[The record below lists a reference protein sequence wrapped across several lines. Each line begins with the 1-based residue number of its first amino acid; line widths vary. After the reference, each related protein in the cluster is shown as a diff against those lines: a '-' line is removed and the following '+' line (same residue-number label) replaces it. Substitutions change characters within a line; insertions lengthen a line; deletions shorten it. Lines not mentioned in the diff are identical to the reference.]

1 MLKSKIEESPKLFI
15 LYCSLAG
22 FIASWGISGLLVSID
37 VISQTPP
44 GSFFGMIGVS
54 LGFYDP
60 ATAALIGFT
69 LHILTGTIAGN
80 IFGQVSIFWRRIS
93 PYDAK
98 HGMVTGIIVGV
109 ILWTLLFV
117 PVATFIIQP
126 MIDSFRNSMTPNQYV
141 YSLVT
146 NFEGLYPVIIMGSL
160 AFHIIYGVLLGY
172 ISGRLMELKTFSA
185 VRMNY

>member
-1 MLKSKIEESPKLFI
+1 
-15 LYCSLAG
+15 
-22 FIASWGISGLLVSID
+22 
-37 VISQTPP
+37 
-44 GSFFGMIGVS
+44 
-54 LGFYDP
+54 
-60 ATAALIGFT
+60 
-69 LHILTGTIAGN
+69 
-80 IFGQVSIFWRRIS
+80 
-93 PYDAK
+93 
-98 HGMVTGIIVGV
+98 MVTGIIVGV

>member
-1 MLKSKIEESPKLFI
+1 
-15 LYCSLAG
+15 
-22 FIASWGISGLLVSID
+22 
-37 VISQTPP
+37 
-44 GSFFGMIGVS
+44 
-54 LGFYDP
+54 
-60 ATAALIGFT
+60 
-69 LHILTGTIAGN
+69 
-80 IFGQVSIFWRRIS
+80 
-93 PYDAK
+93 
-98 HGMVTGIIVGV
+98 MVTGIIVGV

-126 MIDSFRNSMTPNQYV
+126 MSDSFRNSMTPNQYV

-185 VRMNY
+185 VRMNYWLENISSLHHVVSRIRFILRGISDIKSPFFTFYDKGLRIESNVNKIFVSPILVLLKGQQ